1 MREEETQHWKKTGRG
16 SECKERDVS
25 QWKGMIEMEQVKNKR
40 RKRRTRRGTGEGGG
54 KQRR

>member
-1 MREEETQHWKKTGRG
+1 MRKEETQHWKKTGRG